1 GTEIAIVLDGSGSIA
16 PEDFQRARDF
26 ISNIMKTFWK
36 KCYSCEFAVVQ
47 YGEEIQTEFD
57 LRESKDSYAVLEKVQ
72 NITQLGKVTKTASA
86 LQHVLDNIFTEEKGS
101 NKDADKIIVVL
112 TDGEI
117 FRDPLNLTT
126 VINSPAMANI
136 ERYAIGVGESFNKSN
151 ALLELQLISTD
162 PDVNHL
168 FRVDNYDALGGLLSM
183 LEQNIVG
190 IEGTQGAALQFEL
203 AQAGLSTQFLDDGN
217 ILIGAL
223 GAFDWSGGV
232 IQHNVGQNQT
242 RFFNESKGSDSDSKN
257 SLQYSYLGY
266 SVTGIKGHGE
276 YLYGFGAPRHSLTGK
291 VLVYQS
297 KSHHLDDILEGEQV
311 GSYFGSELC
320 SLDIDNDHITDYL
333 LVGAPYFHVHAEEGK
348 VYIYRLSKQ
357 ENSFNLAKSLQ
368 GEQKYIFA
376 RFGFAIA
383 SIGDI
388 NRDGYNDIVIG
399 APTEEDYT
407 GTSGSIYLY
416 NGCKDKDTILVFSQ
430 RISAHDIRSGIQYF
444 GCSIDG
450 GIDITDD
457 DLADISVGSMGSVI
471 TLSSR
476 PVVSFKVNVTF
487 DPKEVPLLTQD
498 STQKSNAD
506 VEVKIS
512 LCFVPVSSFNI
523 QQALRKS
530 DVIYTMDLDIKK
542 ENKRVKFKGNEDS
555 YSKTDKL
562 RLVETQ
568 CDDILLLYLF
578 LPVSLQS
585 CTDDCYSGIRIHLR
599 YSLSDPDDG
608 KNHVAVLDRYSTH
621 ASEFELPYEKDCGE
635 DNICIPNLNLVTEL
649 PQNFMLIIGDTREVT
664 LPFSLTNTGED
675 AYMTMLELTYP
686 QELQYRTMNKPK
698 SEKFPSFDIQ
708 CTNSHLENTSLI
720 SMKCEVGHPVFKKST
735 MTNFSITWQVNS
747 IKYRGTTGVIK
758 VNI

>member
-1 GTEIAIVLDGSGSIA
+1 PGTEIAIVLDGSGSIA

-357 ENSFNLAKSLQ
+357 EVKHSLAKSLQ

-542 ENKRVKFKGNEDS
+542 ENKRVKFK
-555 YSKTDKL
+555 
-562 RLVETQ
+562 VETQ
-568 CDDILLLYLF
+568 CDDIVILSKTILCHDG
-578 LPVSLQS
+578 PVSLQS

-698 SEKFPSFDIQ
+698 VSVLKS

-735 MTNFSITWQVNS
+735 MKFFFFFTLCKSDHNT
-747 IKYRGTTGVIK
+747 IKFNININKFNINRGEE
-758 VNI
+758 